1 MSRCL
6 ACTAV
11 SSTAFQRM
19 LLLVTEISASLAAL
33 VLWPNAPMHKLGSHA
48 LLSCSLSR
56 SPMYIYT
63 YRLPHLFCT
72 LQLHAAC
79 L

>member
-19 LLLVTEISASLAAL
+19 LLLVTKISASLAPL
-33 VLWPNAPMHKLGSHA
+33 ILWPHAPMHKLGS
-48 LLSCSLSR
+48 
-56 SPMYIYT
+56 PP
-63 YRLPHLFCT
+63 LPHLFIV
-72 LQLHAAC
+72 Q
-79 L
+79 